1 MSKHS
6 KKLLVAAL
14 LTAISG
20 TAMIAE
26 ASKANARPIDGVNK
40 DIICK
45 RPKTTERQLK
55 LHSCATLQYGLVPL
69 APSNTDVPTD
79 APPAGGGY
87 SS

>member
-6 KKLLVAAL
+6 NKLIVAAL

-20 TAMIAE
+20 AAMIE
-26 ASKANARPIDGVNK
+26 EANARPIDGVNK